1 DGGDAVAAAP
11 AAAAAAGGGGPP
23 GECLLRF
30 IDGERKGTDLPLRS
44 ARTTFGR
51 RPSNT
56 VSFDDASVS
65 GVHCEITREPNGF
78 VLRDLGSTNGTQVDG
93 EPVVET
99 VLRHNARIRIGAQ
112 RVLFVDTTVADIES
126 SLAGGDDAS
135 EWGLMRGELDVHG
148 GRRRGGAG
156 ALLAA
161 AVVLAAAGGG
171 SWFVLQAKGQRVEG
185 VAIKDNRIGDSS
197 FEDGVVRWFSP
208 GDRETAVARIDGSLE
223 KPRAASGV
231 QCLEVVPQG
240 LDEADGPG
248 LVAYRA
254 GSEASADAAVT
265 PDVAY
270 EIGARVGGGTGS
282 VVVQWIL
289 SSRPGLVREVSTPPV
304 EGNSSWPE
312 TKAVVTAPAGV
323 TGARV
328 LLAAYG
334 GGAAAF
340 DDVFVRRAEG
350 PAAPALASG
359 ELKVSIDAAGC
370 LEAVDGSEILLT
382 QGGLAPSCE
391 TPPALLLGN
400 SLSGPPLAAG
410 PVLSAKAAVR
420 AGGAFRVEAEAVQ
433 GGARLSVHPEGA
445 PGALTFTLPAGLA
458 RGAVTLV
465 QEKTAIVLP
474 EEESFKADG
483 VVKIIVGTSEGP
495 KPFLL
500 AAAPGSPGWSFTS
513 RRTPRGLRVQL
524 APPAAKVEGV
534 DGGSAWLSVDLSRE
548 KEAAEALLRGARTLE
563 TAGKLGEAVGA
574 FEKVTVEYHYLPEY
588 RSQAEKAGGVLL
600 EKGKARLKAARALA
614 AGAVRFRF
622 ASDLEAVEKEA
633 ALLSSD
639 YAGHPIGEEALA
651 LGKEAAAEL
660 LKVREE
666 GVADRIESLYR
677 RASDFRETG
686 QTALAVLFLDEIL
699 RIAPPGNEYR
709 EDIEKDLPALR
720 QKVKDQQAS
729 LFGKRR

>member
-1 DGGDAVAAAP
+1 
-11 AAAAAAGGGGPP
+11 
-23 GECLLRF
+23 
-30 IDGERKGTDLPLRS
+30 
-44 ARTTFGR
+44 
-51 RPSNT
+51 
-56 VSFDDASVS
+56 
-65 GVHCEITREPNGF
+65 
-78 VLRDLGSTNGTQVDG
+78 
-93 EPVVET
+93 
-99 VLRHNARIRIGAQ
+99 
-112 RVLFVDTTVADIES
+112 
-126 SLAGGDDAS
+126 
-135 EWGLMRGELDVHG
+135 
-148 GRRRGGAG
+148 
-156 ALLAA
+156 
-161 AVVLAAAGGG
+161 
-171 SWFVLQAKGQRVEG
+171 
-185 VAIKDNRIGDSS
+185 
-197 FEDGVVRWFSP
+197 
-208 GDRETAVARIDGSLE
+208 VARIGGSLE

-254 GSEASADAAVT
+254 GAEASADAAVT

-304 EGNSSWPE
+304 EGNSSWPD

-350 PAAPALASG
+350 PPAAALSSG

-400 SLSGPPLAAG
+400 ALAGPPLAAG

-420 AGGAFRVEAEAVQ
+420 AGGAFRVEAESVQ
-433 GGARLSVHPEGA
+433 GGARLSVVPEGA
-445 PGALTFTLPAGLA
+445 PGAFTFTLPAGLA

-465 QEKTAIVLP
+465 REKAADVLP
-474 EEESFKADG
+474 EEESFRAEG

-495 KPFLL
+495 RPFLL

-513 RRTPRGLRVQL
+513 KRTPRGLRVQL
-524 APPAAKVEGV
+524 APPAATADGV
-534 DGGSAWLSVDLSRE
+534 DGGAAWLSVDLSRE
-548 KEAAEALLRGARTLE
+548 NEAAVALLRKARDLE
-563 TAGKLGEAVGA
+563 TAGKFGEAVGA
-574 FEKVTVEYHYLPEY
+574 FEKVTVEYHYLPEF
-588 RSQAEKAGGVLL
+588 RGQAEKAGGELL
-600 EKGKARLKAARALA
+600 EKGKARLKSARAVS

-622 ASDLEAVEKEA
+622 AADLEAVVREA
-633 ALLSSD
+633 GLLASD
-639 YAGHPIGEEALA
+639 YDGHPVGAEAEALQQ
-651 LGKEAAAEL
+651 EAAAEL

-677 RASDFRETG
+677 RFADFRETG
-686 QTALAVLFLDEIL
+686 QSALAVLFADEIL

-709 EDIEKDLPALR
+709 DGLEKEVPTLR
-720 QKVKDQQAS
+720 GKVKAQQDS